1 MKQFGSFLLGF
12 ISFACLILTACKDE
26 TNPTPNPNGQGT
38 TVEVSSEAS
47 SLRFENGKILVSG
60 TVNSKDNYTI
70 TSKGIC
76 FGLSALPKIKTDS
89 VVSVGS
95 GFGIFSIE
103 TRLSDYSR
111 EWFFRSFAISLSS
124 SGKTDTTYGNQLSVK
139 PFHQIKAIRLSAS
152 GIDSIAFVWDGIKAC
167 TISGLQGITGKGV
180 CWGTGANPVPET
192 NNFLIAGSN
201 DSSAFSGLVSG
212 LLPGTIYTFRAFAI
226 NAADTSF
233 GASISCG
240 TGLKDGEGN
249 QYPTILIGNRLWMAA
264 NLRSAKFNDASPI
277 EENLDNARWDSTNAP
292 ANASSTDNGVFGR
305 YYNNHC
311 ITSDKDLCPS
321 GWKVPDRNNWD
332 TLFNA
337 LGGWESAG
345 LAMKAGTTAWGA
357 SIAEGQGN
365 SKFNALPAG
374 QKLEIGTV
382 ANTGKLGFWWIK
394 NGLQNPASFRITD
407 LDKGVFYTPAAA
419 NQGFSVRC
427 IKK

>member
-38 TVEVSSEAS
+38 TIEVNTEAS

-76 FGLSALPKIKTDS
+76 FGLTALPKIKTDS
-89 VVSVGS
+89 VVAAGS
-95 GFGIFSIE
+95 GFGIFSTE
-103 TRLSDYSR
+103 TKLDDYSR

-139 PFHQIKAIRLSAS
+139 PFHQIKAARLIAS
-152 GIDSIAFVWDGIKAC
+152 GIDSISFVWDGLKAC

-180 CWGTGANPVPET
+180 CWGTGTNPVPGT
-192 NNFLIAGSN
+192 NNYILAGNN
-201 DSSAFSGLVSG
+201 DTSAFSGLVSG

-233 GASISCG
+233 GASFSCG
-240 TGLKDGEGN
+240 TGLQDGEGN
-249 QYPTILIGNRLWMAA
+249 QYPSILIGNRLWMAA
-264 NLRSAKFNDASPI
+264 NLRSAKFNDGSPI
-277 EENLDNARWDSTNAP
+277 EDNLDNARWDSTNAP
-292 ANASSTDNGVFGR
+292 ANASSSDNGVFGR
-305 YYNNHC
+305 YYNYYC
-311 ITSDKDLCPS
+311 ISSEKDLCPT
-321 GWKVPDRNNWD
+321 GWKIPDRNNWD

-337 LGGWESAG
+337 LGGWETAG

-357 SIAEGQGN
+357 SIAEGQGS

-374 QKLEIGTV
+374 QKLSTGGISN
-382 ANTGKLGFWWIK
+382 AGKLGFWWIK
-394 NGLQNPASFRITD
+394 NAISNPSAFRITD
-407 LDKGVFYTPAAA
+407 LDKGVFYTTAEA